1 MRLKEDIFRM
11 KEMMNRLRNYFI
23 SGLVVFLPLALS
35 IYLFVWT
42 VNFADGFLGKYLKPY
57 FYETFGF
64 YVRGLGILAGIYL
77 IIVIGFFFT
86 NFVGRKVQQY
96 FERLLLRLPFFK
108 QVYPAVKEMAVFLFS
123 RDRPKSFKQVV
134 LVEYP
139 RKGIYS
145 YGFLTNDADPR
156 LREQTKKKLCNVFV
170 PSSPGPVT
178 GFTILVSKE
187 EIIFTDISIEDA
199 FKFIVS
205 GGTASPI
212 L

>member
-1 MRLKEDIFRM
+1 MRFILKV
-11 KEMMNRLRNYFI
+11 KETINKLRNYFI
-23 SGLVVFLPLALS
+23 SGLVVFLPIVLS
-35 IYLFVWT
+35 IYLFIWA
-42 VNFADGFLGKYLKPY
+42 VNFADGLLGKYLKPY

-77 IIVIGFFFT
+77 IIVMGFFFT
-86 NFVGRKVQQY
+86 NFVGYKIQQY

-145 YGFLTNDADPR
+145 YGFLTNEADPR
-156 LREQTKKKLCNVFV
+156 LWAKTKRKLCNVFV
-170 PSSPGPVT
+170 PSSPGPLT
-178 GFTILVSKE
+178 GFAILVPQE
-187 EIIFTDISIEDA
+187 EVIFTDISIEDA

-205 GGTASPI
+205 GGVVNPS

>member
-1 MRLKEDIFRM
+1 M
-11 KEMMNRLRNYFI
+11 KETVSRLRNYFI

-42 VNFADGFLGKYLKPY
+42 LNFADGLLGKYLKPY

-64 YVRGLGILAGIYL
+64 YVRGAGILIGIYL

-86 NFVGRKVQQY
+86 NFIGHKVQRH
-96 FERLLLRLPFFK
+96 FEALLLRLPFFR
-108 QVYPAVKEMAVFLFS
+108 QVYPAVKEMALFLFS
-123 RDRPKSFKQVV
+123 RDRMKSFKQVV

-145 YGFLTNDADPR
+145 YGFLTNEADPR
-156 LREQTKKKLCNVFV
+156 LCKQTKRKLCNVFI
-170 PSSPGPVT
+170 PSSPGPLT
-178 GFTILVSKE
+178 GFTILVSE
-187 EIIFTDISIEDA
+187 EEVITTDLTIEDA

-205 GGTASPI
+205 GGVVNPG